1 MTTESYVFSR
11 CKLCGASAAAPRYRL
26 KATTIQVCAACDFH
40 FINQL
45 DVMPTERPEAEV
57 RTLDVVAWNFIEKQL
72 KKNRRQLEQR
82 LALVARHIPL
92 NETECLD
99 IGAGVG
105 LFGHLLQEAGATSF
119 GIEPQL
125 IFRQFAEEK
134 YRLQLRAE
142 TIEHP
147 FWQERHAGHFAVVTL
162 WDTLEHLNFPVETLR
177 DAIQVMKPGGLLFL
191 DTPSRD
197 SFYYRIS
204 EWSYRLSNGA
214 NPLFLN
220 SLYSPKPFRH
230 KQIFTV
236 QQLTDL
242 IERLGLTVVEL
253 NRSGLFDSSNK
264 IMLVAQKPGDSAR

>member
-1 MTTESYVFSR
+1 MTTESYDFSR
-11 CKLCGASAAAPRYRL
+11 CKLCGAAAAAPRYRL
-26 KATTIQVCAACDFH
+26 KTTTIQVCAACDFH

-82 LALVARHIPL
+82 LALVARHLPL
-92 NETECLD
+92 NETQCLD

-236 QQLTDL
+236 QQLTNL

>member
-1 MTTESYVFSR
+1 MDTEPYDFQR
-11 CKLCGASAAAPRYRL
+11 CKLCGAAAAAPRYRL

-40 FINQL
+40 FITQL
-45 DVMPTERPEAEV
+45 DVMPGDQPETEI

-72 KKNRRQLEQR
+72 KKNRPQLERR
-82 LALVARHIPL
+82 LDLVAHHTPL
-92 NETECLD
+92 HETECLD

-105 LFGHLLQEAGATSF
+105 LFGHLLEGTGAIPF

-125 IFRQFAEEK
+125 VFRQFAEEK

-142 TIEHP
+142 TIDHP
-147 FWQERHAGHFAVVTL
+147 YWQERHAGRFAVVTL

-177 DAIQVMKPGGLLFL
+177 DAIRVMRPGGLLFL

-197 SFYYRIS
+197 SLYYRIS

-236 QQLTDL
+236 RQLTEL
-242 IERLGLTVVEL
+242 IERLGLELVEL
-253 NRSGLFDSSNK
+253 NRSGALDSSNK
-264 IMLVAQKPGDSAR
+264 IVLVAKKPEKASA

>member
-1 MTTESYVFSR
+1 MTTESYDFSR
-11 CKLCGASAAAPRYRL
+11 CKLCGAAAAAPRYRL
-26 KATTIQVCAACDFH
+26 KTTTIQVCAACDFH

-72 KKNRRQLEQR
+72 KKNRRLLEQR
-82 LALVARHIPL
+82 LALVARHLPL

-242 IERLGLTVVEL
+242 IERLGLKVVEL

>member
-1 MTTESYVFSR
+1 MTTESYDFSR
-11 CKLCGASAAAPRYRL
+11 CKLCGAAAAAPRYRL
-26 KATTIQVCAACDFH
+26 KTTTIQVCAACDFH

-242 IERLGLTVVEL
+242 IERLGLKVVEL

>member
-1 MTTESYVFSR
+1 MATEPYDFSR
-11 CKLCGASAAAPRYRL
+11 CKLCGAAAAAPRYRL

-40 FINQL
+40 SITQL
-45 DVMPTERPEAEV
+45 DVMPGERPEAEV

-72 KKNRRQLEQR
+72 KKNRPQLERR
-82 LALVARHIPL
+82 LALVARHVPL
-92 NETECLD
+92 KETECLD

-105 LFGHLLQEAGATSF
+105 LFGHLLEEAGAIPC

-142 TIEHP
+142 TIDHP
-147 FWQERHAGHFAVVTL
+147 FWQERHAGRFAVVTL

-177 DAIQVMKPGGLLFL
+177 DAIRVMKPGGLLFL

-197 SFYYRIS
+197 SLYYRIS

-236 QQLTDL
+236 RQLTEL
-242 IERLGLTVVEL
+242 IECLGLQVIEL
-253 NRSGLFDSSNK
+253 NRSGLFDASNK
-264 IMLVAQKPGDSAR
+264 IVLIAQKPAV

>member
-1 MTTESYVFSR
+1 MTTESYDFSR
-11 CKLCGASAAAPRYRL
+11 CKLCGAAAAAPRYRL
-26 KATTIQVCAACDFH
+26 KTTTIQVCAACDFH

-242 IERLGLTVVEL
+242 IERLGLKVVEL

-264 IMLVAQKPGDSAR
+264 IMLVAQKTGDSAR

>member
-1 MTTESYVFSR
+1 MTTESYDFSR
-11 CKLCGASAAAPRYRL
+11 CKLCGAAAAAPRYRL
-26 KATTIQVCAACDFH
+26 KTTTIQVCAACDFH
-40 FINQL
+40 FISQL
-45 DVMPTERPEAEV
+45 DVMPAERPEAEV

-72 KKNRRQLEQR
+72 KKNRRLLEQR
-82 LALVARHIPL
+82 LALVARHLPL

-236 QQLTDL
+236 QQLTNL

-264 IMLVAQKPGDSAR
+264 IMLVAQKTGDSAR

>member
-1 MTTESYVFSR
+1 MTTESYDFSR
-11 CKLCGASAAAPRYRL
+11 CKLCGAAAAAPRYRL
-26 KATTIQVCAACDFH
+26 KTTTIQVCAACDFH

-72 KKNRRQLEQR
+72 KKNRRLLEQR
-82 LALVARHIPL
+82 LALVARHLPL

-142 TIEHP
+142 TIDHP

-162 WDTLEHLNFPVETLR
+162 WDTLEHINFPVETLR

-242 IERLGLTVVEL
+242 IERLGLKVVEL

>member
-1 MTTESYVFSR
+1 MTTESYDFSR
-11 CKLCGASAAAPRYRL
+11 CKLCGAAAAAPRYRL
-26 KATTIQVCAACDFH
+26 KTTTIQVCAACDFH

-72 KKNRRQLEQR
+72 KKNRRLLEQR
-82 LALVARHIPL
+82 LALVARHLPL

-236 QQLTDL
+236 QQLTNL